1 MPKMVKDGIKGAKM
15 GMMPPPKTGKTIGQ
29 NGQKKSKIGKS
40 RQKKKIK
47 NGQKRLKE
55 GREWA

>member
-40 RQKKKIK
+40 RQKKKSK
-47 NGQKRLKE
+47 MGKR
-55 GREWA
+55 G